1 MGLQESDKSEQLTH
15 APKMLKVKAV
25 TREARS
31 AHECAA
37 EPVVGT
43 GEPAA
48 IWSLVRVLLKK
59 VKVGLPGHWVSGSF
73 ITVGSP

>member
-1 MGLQESDKSEQLTH
+1 MGLQESDKSERLTH

-37 EPVVGT
+37 EPGVGT